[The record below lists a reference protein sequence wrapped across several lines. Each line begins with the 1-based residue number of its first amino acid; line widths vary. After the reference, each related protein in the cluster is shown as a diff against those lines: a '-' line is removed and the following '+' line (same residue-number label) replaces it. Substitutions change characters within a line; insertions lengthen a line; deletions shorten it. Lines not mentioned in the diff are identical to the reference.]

1 MNKIDFKVPGK
12 TENKILEILS
22 ERDHLDFMSLRT
34 FFPLEVTS
42 IEKKCNDLI
51 SLGLIR
57 KEKIEKETQYVLTD
71 EGAKS
76 LTRGLDKWIKHKV
89 FNDIK
94 NDLYIIT
101 KSTPSIERIAVRN
114 LETEGKIYLDGN
126 IYKVVPGENIETSIE
141 LPSGNLS
148 NIIDKMINDIYTL
161 KIPFDHMQI
170 EKTHRHEVR
179 HVMNYLEEN
188 KIVKVGS
195 DPVKLTPLGIHIYH
209 LGFDKWKTEKDRE
222 ELLGEKIKNSH
233 LQSQLESK
241 SNKSWNNKISDWYT
255 RHEKV
260 INLTVAIVTI
270 CGFILALVQL
280 T

>member
-1 MNKIDFKVPGK
+1 MNKIDFIVPGK

-22 ERDHLDFMSLRT
+22 ERDHLDYMSLRS
-34 FFPLEVTS
+34 FFPLEVPS

-51 SLGLIR
+51 FLGLIK
-57 KEKIEKETQYVLTD
+57 KEKIDKEIQYVLTD

-89 FNDIK
+89 LNDIK

-101 KSTPSIERIAVRN
+101 KSTPSVERFAVRN
-114 LETEGKIYLDGN
+114 LESEGKIFLDGN
-126 IYKVVPGENIETSIE
+126 VYKVVPGENIETSIE
-141 LPSGNLS
+141 LPSGNPN
-148 NIIDKMINDIYTL
+148 NIIDKMISDIYTL
-161 KIPFDHMQI
+161 QIPFDQMQI
-170 EKTHRHEVR
+170 EKTHRHDVR

-188 KIVKVGS
+188 KIVEIGS
-195 DPVKLTPLGIHIYH
+195 DPVKLTPLGLHIYH
-209 LGFDKWKTEKDRE
+209 VGFDKWKREKDRE

-233 LQSQLESK
+233 PQSQLGSK
-241 SNKSWNNKISDWYT
+241 DNKSWNNKISDWYT
-255 RHEKV
+255 HHEKV
-260 INLTVAIVTI
+260 INLTVAVVSI